1 MGALAPILPEP
12 PVRDLY
18 ELALRLRQIDG
29 EPVPRVV
36 NSEPVSLL
44 VCHQETFWVSDPVE
58 DTAYTVEATI
68 LVVSESAYWYVD
80 DDIDISADDL
90 RKAAEIY
97 ERDIYPLMTRSFGDI
112 WNPGV
117 DNDPRFTILHTSL
130 RGVAGYYGSHDEYPR
145 QTHPQ
150 SNQREMIY
158 MDGALTPGGQEYLGV
173 LTHELQHAVHWNL
186 DSGEDSWVNEGMSE
200 VAKELAGYRA
210 GFVDF
215 FLRDTDTQLNFW
227 PDEIRDSP
235 AHYGAATLFLSYMAQ
250 HYGGFDSLID
260 LVREPL
266 DGINGVE
273 AYLAEYEVTFVDVF
287 ADWVVANYLDDTAG
301 PYSYPD
307 RSVAVQVVETM
318 VNYGEWED
326 TLPQFA
332 ARYID
337 LQLDTGDALVSFR
350 GDSQV
355 SEFGTHCRSGLH
367 CWWSNRGDSIDSTL
381 TREFDLS
388 DLNSATL
395 EFWTWFNVEED
406 WDYAYVEVSTDGGL
420 TWTIMEGRH
429 TTLDNPVGNSFGH
442 GFTGSSGEWVS
453 EAIDLTPYVGGE
465 IAVRFEYVTDAA
477 VYRDG
482 FVIDDMAIPELAF
495 YDDAEGDSGWQA
507 SGFVRTT
514 NTLPQD
520 YIVQVIE
527 KFVDGKEHVS
537 RVSLGD
543 EGTGATLLEGFGTK
557 LRHAVVI
564 VSPVTRG
571 THQVARYNLA
581 VERAGNQQSIE

>member
-1 MGALAPILPEP
+1 MSDLPEP

-18 ELALRLRQIDG
+18 ELALRLRPTEG
-29 EPVPRVV
+29 EPASRVV
-36 NSEPVSLL
+36 NPGSISLPEG
-44 VCHQETFWVSDPVE
+44 HRETFWVSDQV
-58 DTAYTVEATI
+58 DVRLYTVEAT
-68 LVVSESAYWYVD
+68 LVLATEHAYWYVD
-80 DDIDISADDL
+80 DELELSIDDL
-90 RKAAEIY
+90 DRAAEAF
-97 ERDIYPLMTRSFGDI
+97 EREIHPLMTRSFGDI

-117 DNDPRFTILHTSL
+117 DNDPRLTILHTPL
-130 RGVAGYYGSHDEYPR
+130 RGVAGYYGSQDEYPR

-158 MDGALTPGGQEYLGV
+158 MDGGRLRPGSAVYLGV

-210 GFVDF
+210 EFVDF
-215 FLRDTDTQLNFW
+215 FLLSPDTQLNYW
-227 PDEIRDSP
+227 PAEIRDSP

-250 HYGGFDSLID
+250 HYGGIAGLMD

-273 AYLAEYEVTFVDVF
+273 AYLSTYGVTFMDVF
-287 ADWVVANYLDDTAG
+287 EDWVVANYLDATEG
-301 PYSYPD
+301 PYSYND
-307 RSVAVQVVETM
+307 RGVAVRKVETM
-318 VNYGEWED
+318 VGYGEWED

-337 LQLDTGDALVSFR
+337 LLLENGDAMVSFR
-350 GDSQV
+350 GDSRV
-355 SEFGTHCRSGLH
+355 KEIGTQCRSGRR
-367 CWWSNRGDSIDSTL
+367 CWWGKRGDSIDSTL

-388 DLNSATL
+388 NLDSATL
-395 EFWTWFNVEED
+395 EFWTWFIIEED

-429 TTLDNPVGNSFGH
+429 TTLENPVGNSFGH
-442 GFTGSSGEWVS
+442 GFTGSSGGWIS
-453 EAIDLTPYVGGE
+453 EVIDLTPYVGGK
-465 IAVRFEYVTDAA
+465 IALRFEYVTDDA
-477 VYRDG
+477 VYLDG
-482 FVIDDMAIPELAF
+482 FVIDDLAIPELGF
-495 YDDAEGDSGWQA
+495 YDDAEREQGWRA
-507 SGFVRTT
+507 NGFVRTT

-520 YIVQVIE
+520 YVVQVIE
-527 KFVDGKEHVS
+527 EYVDGKVSVS
-537 RVSLGD
+537 RVSLDDDRNGRIR
-543 EGTGATLLEGFGTK
+543 LEGFGTG

-571 THQVARYNLA
+571 THQTARYTLK
-581 VERAGNQQSIE
+581 VQRADN

>member
-1 MGALAPILPEP
+1 MSILPEP
-12 PVRDLY
+12 PERDLY
-18 ELALRLRQIDG
+18 ELALRLRRIDG
-29 EPVPRVV
+29 EPAPRVV
-36 NSEPVSLL
+36 NTEPVILQEG
-44 VCHQETFWVSDPVE
+44 HQETFWVSDPV
-58 DTAYTVEATI
+58 DDSAYTVDATI
-68 LVVSESAYWYVD
+68 VVVSESAYWYVD
-80 DDIDISADDL
+80 TDIHISPDDL
-90 RKAAEIY
+90 HRAAEIF
-97 ERDIYPLMTRSFGDI
+97 ERSIYPLMTRSFGDI

-117 DNDPRFTILHTSL
+117 DNDPRLTILHTSL
-130 RGVAGYYGSHDEYPR
+130 RGVAGYYGSRDEYPR

-158 MDGALTPGGQEYLGV
+158 MDGISLTPGSQEYLGV

-215 FLRDTDTQLNFW
+215 FLGKPDTQLNFW

-250 HYGGFDSLID
+250 HYGGFDSLRD

-273 AYLAEYEVTFVDVF
+273 AYLSKYGAPFVDVF
-287 ADWVVANYLDDTAG
+287 ADWVLANYLDATDG
-301 PYSYPD
+301 PYGYAD
-307 RSVAVQVVETM
+307 RSVAVRGVETM
-318 VNYGEWED
+318 VDYGEWED

-337 LQLDTGDALVSFR
+337 LRLEIGDALVSFR
-350 GDSQV
+350 GESRAKV
-355 SEFGTHCRSGLH
+355 IGTRCRSGLR

-420 TWTIMEGRH
+420 TWTILEGRH
-429 TTLDNPVGNSFGH
+429 TTSDDPVGNSFGH
-442 GFTGSSGEWVS
+442 GFTGSSGEWIS
-453 EAIDLTPYVGGE
+453 ETIDLTPFVGGK
-465 IAVRFEYVTDAA
+465 IALRFEYITDDA
-477 VYRDG
+477 VYLDG
-482 FVIDDMAIPELAF
+482 FVIDDVAIPELAF
-495 YDDAEGDSGWQA
+495 YDDAEDDGGWQA
-507 SGFVRTT
+507 NGFVRTA
-514 NTLPQD
+514 NRLPQD
-520 YIVQVIE
+520 YVVQVIE
-527 KFVDGKEHVS
+527 KYVDGKEHVR
-537 RVSLGD
+537 RVSLDD
-543 EGTGATLLEGFGTK
+543 ERNGWTLLEGFGTR
-557 LRHAVVI
+557 LRNAVVI
-564 VSPVTRG
+564 VSPVARG
-571 THQVARYNLA
+571 THQAARYTLA
-581 VERAGNQQSIE
+581 VERVGNYKAGE